1 MRGGWR
7 MLIVLAVA
15 AALSVALAGWAWMQA
30 RAPLR
35 VAEQGQPL
43 LPGLQERLGDVARIE
58 ITRGDETLVLRR
70 ANGRWVAGEAAWPVL
85 PQQVKSVLVTLAEM
99 KKAQPA
105 TALPKR
111 YRAIFVDAPNRE
123 SLAARVVL
131 KDAKGAVLA
140 DVILGKEAF
149 DWLGGGR
156 EAQFVRIP
164 SEKRAWLVE
173 GRVRATPKI
182 TAWVDNRLL
191 SLPVDSIAEVIIR
204 QAGEEPLRLVANR
217 EQAGDGKNVPKM
229 PEIPLKLVNAPVQAK
244 PNGTNVRRLFYAL
257 VDLTF
262 EDVRQA
268 KPDVTPVATVEV
280 RTAKG
285 LRVAFD
291 VWKEGA
297 RWWVRGRVLEDGSDA
312 KAAAELRAKLK
323 GRDFQVFDSVGE
335 ALTSGLSDL
344 IEAQAVDLTAPA
356 GGGETGATPST
367 VPDAQKDAASGAP

>member
-7 MLIVLAVA
+7 MLVVLAVA
-15 AALSVALAGWAWMQA
+15 AALSVALAGRAWMQA
-30 RAPLR
+30 RAPLQ

-58 ITRGDETLVLRR
+58 ITRGEETLVLRR
-70 ANGRWVAGEAAWPVL
+70 RDGQWVAGDAEWPVL

-99 KKAQPA
+99 KKTQPA
-105 TALPKR
+105 TALPKH
-111 YRAIFVDAPNRE
+111 YRAIRVDAPNPE

-131 KDAKGAVLA
+131 KDAKGQVLA

-164 SEKRAWLVE
+164 SQKRAWLVE

-191 SLPVDSIAEVIIR
+191 SLPVNGIAEVIIR

-217 EQAGDGKNVPKM
+217 EHKGDGKNAPEVPD
-229 PEIPLKLVNAPVQAK
+229 IPLKLVNAPEGAK
-244 PNGTNVRRLFYAL
+244 ANATGIRRLFYAL

-262 EDVRQA
+262 EDVRKA
-268 KPDVTPVATVEV
+268 KPAVRPAATVEV
-280 RTAKG
+280 RTTKG
-285 LRVAFD
+285 LRVALD
-291 VWKEGA
+291 VWREGK
-297 RWWVRGRVLEDGSDA
+297 RWWLRGRVLEEGTDA
-312 KAAAELRAKLK
+312 EQAAALRRKLE

-344 IEAQAVDLTAPA
+344 IEAQALDLTAPA
-356 GGGETGATPST
+356 RDGETGATPSAT
-367 VPDAQKDAASGAP
+367 PDAGTGTAAGAP